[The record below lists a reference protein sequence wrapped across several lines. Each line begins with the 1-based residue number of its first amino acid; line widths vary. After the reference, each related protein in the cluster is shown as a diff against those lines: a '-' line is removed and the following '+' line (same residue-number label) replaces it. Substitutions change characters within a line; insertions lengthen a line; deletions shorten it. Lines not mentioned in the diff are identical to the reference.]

1 MERLTKELLISKLN
15 EIIKISKEAIP
26 GESWS
31 EKNYLYELPRK
42 WELSR
47 IIIKNDKILGYTIV
61 SEKEAS
67 IHLHKVVVEKA
78 LRGKGVGKQLLENLE
93 SLSRKPTTLK
103 VGVDNIKAKRFYSSL
118 GYKKIVE
125 KNGYETYEK

>member
-47 IIIKNDKILGYTIV
+47 IIIKNDKILGYID
-61 SEKEAS
+61 SFWLRNLQDFCEKFNSQCE
-67 IHLHKVVVEKA
+67 IL
-78 LRGKGVGKQLLENLE
+78 
-93 SLSRKPTTLK
+93 
-103 VGVDNIKAKRFYSSL
+103 
-118 GYKKIVE
+118 
-125 KNGYETYEK
+125 